1 MRERESRVRCS
12 GTTTTPDTNLYLLLS
27 GTVLREKT
35 DTNSQAS
42 GSDLRRSGA
51 NRFARPFGD
60 FVLHWIDGGKRD
72 RLRPRRDL
80 GPPFPPS
87 GAASHYGGQKKR
99 KKEASAR
106 QIRIDNNKIIFR
118 TVFKKTPSE
127 CCCIFPRRDH
137 YALLRSSGL
146 RALSLRRSLFVYIN
160 LSLSSSF
167 FFFYKGKEKEGN
179 EFVRSAKEEEALVAT
194 QSINI

>member
-1 MRERESRVRCS
+1 MC
-12 GTTTTPDTNLYLLLS
+12 
-27 GTVLREKT
+27 
-35 DTNSQAS
+35 
-42 GSDLRRSGA
+42 
-51 NRFARPFGD
+51 
-60 FVLHWIDGGKRD
+60 
-72 RLRPRRDL
+72 
-80 GPPFPPS
+80 
-87 GAASHYGGQKKR
+87 GAAGRRRRHTRIYTFCCPGRSSGRRRTPIPRPLDRIYVGPVLTVSPGPLGTLCCTGLMGAKEIDYVLVGTLVHLFPLVAPLLITAAKKER

-160 LSLSSSF
+160 LSLSSSS